1 MTIYRS
7 SYDDI
12 HVPDLSITD
21 FVLRGV
27 MERGD
32 EAVLT
37 CGLTGRNYTGTAL
50 ARAIRSLAGGLIQR
64 GLGTGHVV
72 ALMAPNQPDFAVVFH
87 GVAYSGGTI
96 TTVNPNHKAVEV
108 HQQLIDSGA
117 EILITVPEFLDT
129 AREAIHGTRV
139 TKIAV
144 IGEAASLRPGIP
156 YTEYV
161 SITDESNLI
170 EMSVPVEWS
179 DIDARLWAEP
189 DLATGQVDNLIGPF
203 LAASPNLDAMVE
215 TWGTPGVFLG
225 ASPSIYWTLDELL
238 DLFDQ
243 SESCTLVGRFDY
255 DDGLYTGLFDNYTN
269 CGAEG
274 SDLMIAFVRPADLSW
289 TAMLQITV
297 VTEADRE
304 AASTVV
310 ETFMIQPLGG

>member
-1 MTIYRS
+1 M
-7 SYDDI
+7 
-12 HVPDLSITD
+12 
-21 FVLRGV
+21 VLWGGV
-27 MERGD
+27 AAAL
-32 EAVLT
+32 AVLVV
-37 CGLTGRNYTGTAL
+37 GIVFFTGGDDKQDDASVQTLPSVTL
-50 ARAIRSLAGGLIQR
+50 S
-64 GLGTGHVV
+64 TPSSDVPVETV
-72 ALMAPNQPDFAVVFH
+72 AA
-87 GVAYSGGTI
+87 
-96 TTVNPNHKAVEV
+96 TTVAPPTAAPTT
-108 HQQLIDSGA
+108 LA
-117 EILITVPEFLDT
+117 PTTLAPTVLLPVTLAPQVT
-129 AREAIHGTRV
+129 AAPGPATPP
-139 TKIAV
+139 V